1 MALVTPIGFI
11 FSKKIEMFVFF
22 YAFSALDIGFWL
34 PSYTS
39 YVTEAVK
46 QENRSTVYGKLD
58 AFGKISSI
66 PAAWI
71 AGLLY
76 ENYGFYFPMYIQ
88 IVSVLMVILMVLGLK
103 EPEIL

>member
-1 MALVTPIGFI
+1 
-11 FSKKIEMFVFF
+11 MF
-22 YAFSALDIGFWL
+22 
-34 PSYTS
+34 
-39 YVTEAVK
+39 
-46 QENRSTVYGKLD
+46 GKLD